1 MDDMETDERR
11 VASCDHKK
19 QYLTYQHAA
28 FDAKAMR
35 RNYDG
40 KVHVY
45 HCKYCNAWHVGGGD
59 T

>member
-1 MDDMETDERR
+1 METKRFKR
-11 VASCDHKK
+11 IASCEHKK
-19 QYLTYQHAA
+19 QYLTYEHAA